1 MIYCTILR
9 WFEEIKSLNLKF
21 ENCLMNLPKHYIL
34 MTGAVLSLCT
44 AHAFAAPQAKDEASE
59 TVRLPVLTVMADR
72 ELRNETVVEPAQEE
86 PAKRKALQQQVMK
99 LERNAQ
105 NYAADPTVIQNL
117 DVKAPEPAPNFSGVS
132 LVMQQHILNIA
143 EGLQSSDPRN
153 GLYIMLQPFGI
164 DRNAT
169 NVQMGREQLNL
180 GILERTLP

>member
-1 MIYCTILR
+1 
-9 WFEEIKSLNLKF
+9 
-21 ENCLMNLPKHYIL
+21 MNLPKHYIL
-34 MTGAVLSLCT
+34 MIASVLSLCT
-44 AHAFAAPQAKDEASE
+44 VHAFATEPTTGENAEA
-59 TVRLPVLTVMADR
+59 VRLPVLTVMADR

-117 DVKAPEPAPNFSGVS
+117 DLKAPEPAPNLAS
-132 LVMQQHILNIA
+132 LSPVMQQHILNIA
-143 EGLQSSDPRN
+143 EGLQSADPRN

-164 DRNAT
+164 DRSAT